1 MTRTPTAVDALA
13 EDFFEATAALSPL
26 QLTYLGRRER
36 QDELDDLSPR
46 GIAQHAALVDS
57 TLVKAAQIQPV
68 DDTDRITLAALKERL
83 GLEAESHA
91 RGEDLATV
99 NNIASGLHNVR
110 DTFDLMPMDTADDW
124 ATIAARLHALPD
136 AISGWFES
144 QLAAVDKGIRPATR
158 QVDALVAQ
166 CEGWISDHGFFA
178 GLLPRA
184 LAVVPDLSAQVCA
197 ALDNGVQ
204 VAVVAYQGAINQLRE
219 QVRELGTDQDG
230 VGESRY
236 TLASRS
242 FLGTTVDLQAT
253 YQWGI
258 DRVAEL
264 EERQADIAAHLR
276 PGLSVAETKAS
287 LDTDPHYLLTGTDA
301 MQEWMQTRA
310 DAVIAELNGVH
321 FDIPEPLQRIECLI
335 APTHDGGVYYT
346 EPTDD
351 FSRPGRMWWSVPEGQ
366 TTFSTWRELTT
377 VHHEGVPGHHLQIG
391 QAVYNK
397 EALNSWRRSGVWVSG
412 HGEGWALYAEQ
423 LMAELGYMDD
433 PAMMLGMLDAQAMRA
448 VRVVIDIGLHCGFA
462 PPAEVGGNEW
472 TFDKALAYFNAH
484 VAADPDVARFEVMRY
499 FGWPGQA
506 PSYAIGQKTW
516 TDIRS
521 AAQAR
526 EGANFSLK
534 DFHAKALALGALGLD
549 TLRDALLG

>member
-1 MTRTPTAVDALA
+1 VDALA
-13 EDFFEATAALSPL
+13 EDFFEASAALSPL

-36 QDELDDLSPR
+36 QDELDDLSPT
-46 GIAQHAALVDS
+46 GIAEYAKLVDS
-57 TLVKAAQIQPV
+57 TLAKIAEIQPL
-68 DDTDRITLAALKERL
+68 DDTDRVTLAAMKERL
-83 GLEAESHA
+83 GLEAELHEA
-91 RGEDLATV
+91 GEDLATL
-99 NNIASGLHNVR
+99 NNIASGLHAVR
-110 DTFDLMPMDTADDW
+110 DTFDLMPMDTADNW
-124 ATIAARLHALPD
+124 ATIAARLRALPT

-144 QLAAVDKGIRPATR
+144 QLAAIDKGIRPATR
-158 QVDALVAQ
+158 QVDALIAQ
-166 CEGWISDHGFFA
+166 CEGWISDNGFFA

-184 LAVVPDLSAQVCA
+184 QASIPGLSSTVCDG
-197 ALDNGVQ
+197 LDEGVQ
-204 VAVVAYQGAINQLRE
+204 VAILAYQGAINRLRE

-230 VGESRY
+230 VGEARY

-242 FLGTTVDLQAT
+242 FLGTVIDLEST
-253 YQWGI
+253 YRWGL

-264 EERQADIAAHLR
+264 EERQSEIAASLR

-287 LDTDPHYLLTGTDA
+287 LDVDPQYLLHGSEA
-301 MQEWMQTRA
+301 MKSWMQARA

-351 FSRPGRMWWSVPEGQ
+351 FSRPGRMWWSVPDGQ

-391 QAVYNK
+391 QAVYNR
-397 EALNSWRRSGVWVSG
+397 ESLNSWRRSGVWVSG

-448 VRVVIDIGLHCGFA
+448 VRVVIDIGLHAGFT
-462 PPAEVGGNEW
+462 PPAEVGGSEW
-472 TFDKALAYFNAH
+472 TFDKALSYFNAH

-521 AAQAR
+521 SAQAR
-526 EGANFSLK
+526 EGACFSLK
-534 DFHAKALALGALGLD
+534 DFHAQALSLGALGLD
-549 TLRDALLG
+549 TLREALLG